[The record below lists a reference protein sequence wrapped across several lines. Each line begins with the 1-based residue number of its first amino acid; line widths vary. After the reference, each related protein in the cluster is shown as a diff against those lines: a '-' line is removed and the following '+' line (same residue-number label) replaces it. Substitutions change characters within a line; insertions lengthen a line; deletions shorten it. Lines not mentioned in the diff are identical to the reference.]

1 MEEKRTHSFDR
12 CDLLLD
18 VSVTLVCSRQTLYF
32 AMRMARHA
40 TNIKNVLGLEFN
52 VLLCRIYDT
61 HPLPFHPECA
71 INCHNQMV
79 FAFVDI
85 ETISD
90 FIFIQPES
98 DQCTIRLPM
107 STDISEVLKCKH
119 SFHAHFK

>member
-1 MEEKRTHSFDR
+1 MEEKRTHGFDR

-18 VSVTLVCSRQTLYF
+18 QCNVSVTLVCSRQTLCF

-40 TNIKNVLGLEFN
+40 TNIKNVLGLEFD
-52 VLLCRIYDT
+52 VLFCRIYDT

-90 FIFIQPES
+90 FIFIEPES
-98 DQCTIRLPM
+98 DHWLPL
-107 STDISEVLKCKH
+107 SVTH
-119 SFHAHFK
+119 SVTH

>member
-1 MEEKRTHSFDR
+1 
-12 CDLLLD
+12 
-18 VSVTLVCSRQTLYF
+18 
-32 AMRMARHA
+32 MRMARHA
-40 TNIKNVLGLEFN
+40 TNIKHVLGLD
-52 VLLCRIYDT
+52 LDT
-61 HPLPFHPECA
+61 RPLPFHPECA
-71 INCHNQMV
+71 MNCHDQIV